1 MQFRELTDRYQLEK
15 ILKSTRFGTVLR
27 ATDSKSGRVV
37 VVKQITV
44 PSPERLVAAAPEFEK
59 MAAAVAGLG
68 HPAFPAVLDSGFT
81 TDGAAYLAL
90 ELLEG
95 KGLDAFTGV
104 PPAQVLA
111 RIGQALEGLEALAA
125 KGFAHLNLSPDNLFV
140 AQTPAGEQVKVLGLG
155 TGVFRP
161 RGAAAAGAPAAENAR
176 FQAPEL
182 AAGGAVDARADL
194 YSLALV
200 TCQALGA
207 TVGFGDS
214 PVVQLPLAVS
224 FELENDEALR
234 QALERAL
241 RQNPAERPSARGFR
255 EALRLAAGVAAPAA
269 EPAFPA
275 FAPPPPASQPAPVAA
290 PPAPPAA
297 TVMPFTPP
305 PPIAAAPPV
314 PPAPMAQAMPPLS
327 IPDAWAPSSAPVTAG
342 AAAAAPQL
350 PDPAPL
356 PPLGGGPDE
365 PPGDGELLSAVD
377 DEVLNALLSVPDP
390 APRAPGSAP
399 GNKDS
404 GKVVPFLRKPGPPT
418 GAVAVSVPA
427 ASKKASRP
435 LLRNPAVLG
444 AIALGLV
451 AVLAAGFW
459 FYRRSSGE
467 AVVVQAP
474 ESAIA
479 LPKPPSRPPLEKL
492 EEAKLY
498 LAQGEDLK
506 ARRVLRSISWG
517 EQGLLS
523 PEGCRSLS
531 AMQENLALAA
541 LERLPA
547 DLASALKSG
556 DLEILQTAVEA
567 GAGAEAG
574 LAPDV
579 RTSYDKAR
587 GVVDAYAQAQA
598 AATQG
603 NYEQVLER
611 FATVA
616 TLLPRMSDPEGLRN
630 GAAAALEAEAD
641 RLARDGKYAEGL
653 TRMEPIQRTWP
664 ERTGFKDRVA
674 RFQKYQ
680 QDEQQQEGILAG
692 IPNFERHK
700 KPWDGLQ
707 SMQGITPTPHLAQQ
721 FAEVR
726 VRLEDL
732 LARLDKD
739 PPTLA
744 LRDGYLLDYARGTVA
759 NLSFRAT
766 DDYEVKDVKLMAKPE
781 GGKFRELPL
790 EKSRSG
796 YYTVEIQPSFHQN
809 GRVDFYVVATDLSG
823 HETTLGSRDQPLQ
836 LKRKQG
842 FEQLIR

>member
-15 ILKSTRFGTVLR
+15 ILKSNRFGTVLR

-44 PSPERLVAAAPEFEK
+44 PSPERLVAAAPELEK
-59 MAAAVAGLG
+59 LAAAVAGLA

-81 TDGAAYLAL
+81 IDGAAFLVL

-95 KGLDAFTGV
+95 KGLDTYTGV

-140 AQTPAGEQVKVLGLG
+140 TQTPAGEQVEILGLG
-155 TGVFRP
+155 TSVFRA
-161 RGAAAAGAPAAENAR
+161 RGPAAGAPAGENAR

-182 AAGGAVDARADL
+182 AAGGTADGRADL
-194 YSLALV
+194 YSLALI
-200 TCQALGA
+200 TCHALGA
-207 TVGFGDS
+207 TVGFGES

-234 QALERAL
+234 QVLERAL
-241 RQNPAERPSARGFR
+241 RRNPAERPSARLFR
-255 EALRLAAGVAAPAA
+255 EALRLAAGEAPAVAAPS
-269 EPAFPA
+269 PPA
-275 FAPPPPASQPAPVAA
+275 FAPPPLSVVP
-290 PPAPPAA
+290 PPAPTA

-305 PPIAAAPPV
+305 IPAAPPAM
-314 PPAPMAQAMPPLS
+314 PAPVAQTTAPLS
-327 IPDAWAPSSAPVTAG
+327 VPDSWSPLAGPVTAG
-342 AAAAAPQL
+342 TAAAAPQL
-350 PDPAPL
+350 AVPDALPSPGGAPEESSGEML
-356 PPLGGGPDE
+356 SSVD
-365 PPGDGELLSAVD
+365 DELLSA
-377 DEVLNALLSVPDP
+377 LLAVPDP
-390 APRAPGSAP
+390 APRVPGA
-399 GNKDS
+399 KDG

-427 ASKKASRP
+427 AAKKAGGRP
-435 LLRNPAVLG
+435 PLRNPAILG
-444 AIALGLV
+444 AAALGLV
-451 AVLAAGFW
+451 AVLAVGYWLF
-459 FYRRSSGE
+459 RRSSVE

-474 ESAIA
+474 ESTVA
-479 LPKPPSRPPLEKL
+479 LPKPPTRPPVEKL
-492 EEAKLY
+492 EEARLY

-506 ARRVLRSISWG
+506 ARRVLRSIPWG

-531 AMQENLALAA
+531 AIQENLALAA
-541 LERLPA
+541 LERLPS
-547 DLASALKSG
+547 DLASALKAG

-574 LAPDV
+574 LAPEV
-579 RTSYDKAR
+579 RASYDKAR
-587 GVVDAYAQAQA
+587 GVVDAYGQAQA
-598 AATQG
+598 ASTQG

-611 FATVA
+611 FATVT
-616 TLLPRMSDPEGLRN
+616 TLLPRMSDPENLR
-630 GAAAALEAEAD
+630 GHAAAALEAEAD

-653 TRMEPIQRTWP
+653 ARMEPIQRTWP
-664 ERTGFKDRVA
+664 ERPGFKDRVA

-680 QDEQQQEGILAG
+680 QDEQQQEGVLAAL
-692 IPNFERHK
+692 PTLERRK

-707 SMQGITPTPHLAQQ
+707 MIKGITTPTPHLAQR
-721 FAEVR
+721 FAESR
-726 VRLEDL
+726 ARLEDL
-732 LARLDKD
+732 LARLDKE
-739 PPTLA
+739 PPVLT

-766 DDYEVKDVKLMAKPE
+766 DDYEIKEVKLLAKPE

-809 GRVDFYVVATDLSG
+809 GRVDFYVVARDLSG
-823 HETTLGSRDQPLQ
+823 HETTLGSSGQPMQ

-842 FEQLIR
+842 FEQMLR